1 MDAMRKR
8 SQKEFVVVTLIALLA
23 TASIIVL
30 YGAMLGTFEGGKVT
44 VVALNGT
51 LKYNRT
57 NSATASDW
65 NVTLD
70 NVPIGSSWYA
80 LFNTSSTGYQGNV
93 NITWTL
99 QNETSTDVWENV
111 TPSVNQTTNNHY
123 LDGTAGQVI
132 YASTDGNQGTN
143 KDWGASTT
151 SAGTYRIKMTVTT
164 A

>member
-8 SQKEFVVVTLIALLA
+8 SQREFVVVTLIALLA

-51 LKYNRT
+51 LKYNKT
-57 NSATASDW
+57 NSTTASDW
-65 NVTLD
+65 NTTLG
-70 NVPIGSSWYA
+70 NVAIGDPWYA
-80 LFNTSSTGYQGNV
+80 LFNTSSTGYQGDV

-99 QNETSTDVWENV
+99 QNETSTDVWVDV
-111 TPSVNQTTNNHY
+111 TPGVNQTTNNYY

-132 YASTDGNQGTN
+132 YASTDGDQGTN
-143 KDWGASTT
+143 RNWGASTT
-151 SAGTYRIKMTVTT
+151 SAGTYRIKMTVIT

>member
-1 MDAMRKR
+1 MRKR
-8 SQKEFVVVTLIALLA
+8 SQREFVVVTLIALLA

-51 LKYNRT
+51 LKYNET

-65 NVTLD
+65 KVTLD
-70 NVPIGSSWYA
+70 NVAIGGSWYA

-93 NITWTL
+93 SITWTL
-99 QNETSTDVWENV
+99 QNETSTDIWEDV
-111 TPSVNQTTNNHY
+111 TPGVDQTTNNYY
-123 LDGTAGQVI
+123 LNGAAGQVI
-132 YASTDGNQGTN
+132 YASGDGDLGTN

-151 SAGTYRIKMTVTT
+151 SAGTYRIEMTVIT